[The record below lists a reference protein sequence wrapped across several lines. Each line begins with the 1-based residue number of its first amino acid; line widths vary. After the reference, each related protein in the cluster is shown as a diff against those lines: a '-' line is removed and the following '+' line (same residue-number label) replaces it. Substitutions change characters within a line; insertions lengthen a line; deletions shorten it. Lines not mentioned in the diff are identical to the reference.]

1 MFAERNYSKIIELLK
16 PSHYHSQKKK
26 ECSKNNNLV
35 YSILKELRCYW
46 VPFHPINKKIVGET
60 NLNKRLNA
68 VLKILQSLEVIEMK
82 NGYVRLKPYS
92 SAIAFNVASLNE
104 IQFELMKENQI
115 LETQITDI
123 LHQYSYTH
131 KLFPNIQIS
140 FEQSALELFL
150 QDISPL
156 NYNPQLVNWLFLWKH
171 SLPLPLSNS
180 SSSTFDPLQPP
191 SLKCT
196 VNN

>member
-16 PSHYHSQKKK
+16 PCHYHSQKKK
-26 ECSKNNNLV
+26 EFNKNNDLV
-35 YSILKELRCYW
+35 YSILKELKCHW

-104 IQFELMKENQI
+104 IQFELMKENQV
-115 LETQITDI
+115 LETQIKDI
-123 LHQYSYTH
+123 LHQYSYAH
-131 KLFPNIQIS
+131 KLFPNIQVS
-140 FEQSALELFL
+140 FEQSAFELFL
-150 QDISPL
+150 QNTSPL
-156 NYNPQLVNWLFLWKH
+156 NYNPQLGNWLFLWKQ
-171 SLPLPLSNS
+171 SLPLPLPS

-191 SLKCT
+191 SLECI